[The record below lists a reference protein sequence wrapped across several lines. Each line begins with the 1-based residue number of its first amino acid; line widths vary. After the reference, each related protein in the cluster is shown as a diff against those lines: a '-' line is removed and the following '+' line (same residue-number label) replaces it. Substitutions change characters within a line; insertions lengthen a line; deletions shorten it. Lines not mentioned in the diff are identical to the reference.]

1 MLNADL
7 RKCVMMAEGHA
18 LNFSELNLSSDIS
31 KTLDELKYQH
41 PTPIQS
47 KTIPLLLSGRDVL
60 GQAQTGT
67 GKTAAFALPIL
78 ARLDRNANSVQSLVL
93 TPTRELAIQVSA
105 SFSQY
110 AARIKAF
117 RVVSI
122 YGGQSYDIQLR
133 ALKRGPHVVVGTPGR
148 VMDHIRRKTLR
159 LDKLRF
165 MVLDEADEMLRMGF
179 VDDVEWILQHTPD
192 ERQTCLFSAT
202 MPKPIQHIANRHL
215 REPERI
221 VIESRHTAAET
232 VNQRYWIASGK
243 DQKLEAIIRF
253 LEAEHTEAVLIFVR
267 TRQMTTELSEKL
279 ESRGYSSAAL
289 SGDMAQRRREQT
301 VDQLKRGRINI
312 LVATDVAARGLDIDR
327 ISHVINFDAPQDVES
342 YIHRIG
348 RTGRAGRNGEA
359 LLIITHRERR
369 FIKTLERVLRLK
381 ISELLLPSHEEMQQ
395 RRIDRFTQHILATI
409 SENNLSSYRSLLE
422 KFISKSEVSSVDV
435 AAALARMLDEGAEP
449 LRLQQNRK
457 MTAVR
462 REKTLRSAEKDNGK
476 QPESGRKARNF
487 DSPAPIEKSY
497 KTSELK
503 NGRGNKK
510 KQIRSLP
517 EGMERFRVEV
527 GEVHGANPSHL
538 VGALANEAM
547 LDSKHIGKID
557 IGPDH
562 SFVDLPEGM
571 PKELLRDLKK
581 IWVCDQR
588 LKIVRVQ
595 SASSSVDSRQKKKA
609 KRAKKRADGNT
620 PKKHRK
626 GPRPTI
632 VDI

>member
-1 MLNADL
+1 
-7 RKCVMMAEGHA
+7 MMAEGHA
-18 LNFSELNLSSDIS
+18 LNFSELDLSSDIS
-31 KTLDELKYQH
+31 KTLDELKYKH

-47 KTIPLLLSGRDVL
+47 KTIPLLLKGSDVL

-78 ARLDRNANSVQSLVL
+78 ARLDRSGNSVQTLVL

-105 SFSQY
+105 SFSRY
-110 AARIKAF
+110 GARIKGF

-122 YGGQSYDIQLR
+122 YGGQAYDIQLR

-159 LDKLRF
+159 IDKLRF

-202 MPKPIQHIANRHL
+202 MPKQIQHIANRHL
-215 REPERI
+215 RDPERI
-221 VIESRHTAAET
+221 VIEARHTAAET
-232 VNQRYWIASGK
+232 VNQRYWIANGK

-253 LEAEHTEAVLIFVR
+253 LEAEHTEAVLVFVR

-312 LVATDVAARGLDIDR
+312 LIATDVAARGLDIDR

-348 RTGRAGRNGEA
+348 RTGRAGRSGEA

-369 FIKTLERVLRLK
+369 FVKTLERVLRLK

-395 RRIDRFTQHILATI
+395 RRIDRFTQTIAATV
-409 SENNLSSYRSLLE
+409 SGSDLSSYRSLME
-422 KFISKSEVSSVDV
+422 KFISESALPSVDV
-435 AAALARMLDEGAEP
+435 AAALAHMLDEGVEP
-449 LRLQQNRK
+449 LRLQKRRK
-457 MTAVR
+457 LVPVR
-462 REKTLRSAEKDNGK
+462 KDKAPKSREADNGK
-476 QPESGRKARNF
+476 QQVRSRKARNF
-487 DSPAPIEKSY
+487 VATSPIEKSY
-497 KTSELK
+497 KSSETDS
-503 NGRGNKK
+503 GRGKK
-510 KQIRSLP
+510 KTQIKSLP

-581 IWVCDQR
+581 VWVCDQR

-595 SASSSVDSRQKKKA
+595 SALDPVDSRKKK
-609 KRAKKRADGNT
+609 KVKKGKKRANGNT

-626 GPRPTI
+626 GSRPTI
-632 VDI
+632 VDR

>member
-1 MLNADL
+1 
-7 RKCVMMAEGHA
+7 MMPEGHA
-18 LNFSELNLSSDIS
+18 LNFSELDLSSDIS
-31 KTLDELKYQH
+31 KTLDELEYKH

-47 KTIPLLLSGRDVL
+47 KTIPLLLKGHDVL

-78 ARLDRNANSVQSLVL
+78 SRLDRGGKSVQTLVL
-93 TPTRELAIQVSA
+93 APTRELAIQVSA

-110 AARIKAF
+110 AARIKGF

-122 YGGQSYDIQLR
+122 YGGQAYDIQLR

-202 MPKPIQHIANRHL
+202 MPKQIQHIANRHL

-221 VIESRHTAAET
+221 VIEARHTAAET
-232 VNQRYWIASGK
+232 VNQRYWIANGK
-243 DQKLEAIIRF
+243 GQKFEAIIRF
-253 LEAEHTEAVLIFVR
+253 LEAEHTEAVLVFVR

-279 ESRGYSSAAL
+279 ESRGYSSAPL

-301 VDQLKRGRINI
+301 VDQLKRGRIDV

-348 RTGRAGRNGEA
+348 RTGRAGRSGEA

-369 FIKTLERVLRLK
+369 FVKTLERVLRVK

-395 RRIDRFTQHILATI
+395 RRIDRFTQTI
-409 SENNLSSYRSLLE
+409 VETVRKSDLSSYRSLLE
-422 KFISKSEVSSVDV
+422 KLISETALPSVDI
-435 AAALARMLDEGAEP
+435 AASLAHMLDEGAEP
-449 LRLQQNRK
+449 LRLNKLRNVVH
-457 MTAVR
+457 VR
-462 REKTLRSAEKDNGK
+462 RDKSNKFSEIKNVKTQEPKVRHFETSPPAKSHKSSENESAK
-476 QPESGRKARNF
+476 Q
-487 DSPAPIEKSY
+487 
-497 KTSELK
+497 
-503 NGRGNKK
+503 NKK
-510 KQIRSLP
+510 NQIKSLP

-527 GEVHGANPSHL
+527 GEIHGANPGHL

-557 IGPDH
+557 IGSDH

-588 LKIVRVQ
+588 LKIVRVL
-595 SASSSVDSRQKKKA
+595 SANEQADNNQKKK
-609 KRAKKRADGNT
+609 KRKKVKKQNNEHT

-626 GPRPTI
+626 GSRPKL
-632 VDI
+632 VDG

>member
-1 MLNADL
+1 
-7 RKCVMMAEGHA
+7 MMAEGHV
-18 LNFSELNLSSDIS
+18 LNFSELDLSSDIS
-31 KTLDELKYQH
+31 KTLEELKYQH

-47 KTIPLLLSGRDVL
+47 KTIPLLLKGRDVL

-78 ARLDRNANSVQSLVL
+78 ARLDRSGNSVQTLVL
-93 TPTRELAIQVSA
+93 APTRELAIQVSA
-105 SFSQY
+105 SFSRY
-110 AARIKAF
+110 AAGIKGF

-122 YGGQSYDIQLR
+122 YGGQAYDIQLR

-202 MPKPIQHIANRHL
+202 MPKQIQHIANRHL
-215 REPERI
+215 RDPERI
-221 VIESRHTAAET
+221 VIEARHTAAET
-232 VNQRYWIASGK
+232 VNQRYWIANGK

-253 LEAEHTEAVLIFVR
+253 LEAEHTEAVLVFVR

-312 LVATDVAARGLDIDR
+312 LIATDVAARGLDIDR

-348 RTGRAGRNGEA
+348 RTGRAGRSGEA

-369 FIKTLERVLRLK
+369 FVKTLERVLRLK

-395 RRIDRFTQHILATI
+395 RRIDRFTQTIAATV
-409 SENNLSSYRSLLE
+409 SGSDLSSYRSLME
-422 KFISKSEVSSVDV
+422 KFISESALPSVDV
-435 AAALARMLDEGAEP
+435 AAALAHMLDEGVEP
-449 LRLQQNRK
+449 LRLQKRRK
-457 MTAVR
+457 LVPVR
-462 REKTLRSAEKDNGK
+462 KEKAPKSRETDNGK
-476 QPESGRKARNF
+476 QQGRSRKARNF
-487 DSPAPIEKSY
+487 AATSPIEKSY
-497 KTSELK
+497 KSSETDS
-503 NGRGNKK
+503 GRGKK
-510 KQIRSLP
+510 KTQIKSLP

-557 IGPDH
+557 IGSDH

-581 IWVCDQR
+581 VWVCDQR

-595 SASSSVDSRQKKKA
+595 SALDPVDGRQKMKVKKG
-609 KRAKKRADGNT
+609 KKRATGNT

-626 GPRPTI
+626 GSRPTI
-632 VDI
+632 VES

>member
-1 MLNADL
+1 M
-7 RKCVMMAEGHA
+7 KPEGHA
-18 LNFSELNLSSDIS
+18 LNFSELDLSSDIS
-31 KTLDELKYQH
+31 KTLDELKYKN

-47 KTIPLLLSGRDVL
+47 KTIPLLLKGRDVL

-78 ARLDRNANSVQSLVL
+78 ARLDQSGKTIQTLVL

-105 SFSQY
+105 SFAQY
-110 AARIKAF
+110 AARIKGF

-122 YGGQSYDIQLR
+122 YGGQAYDIQLR

-202 MPKPIQHIANRHL
+202 MPKQIQHIANRHL
-215 REPERI
+215 RDPERI
-221 VIESRHTAAET
+221 VIEARHTAAET
-232 VNQRYWIASGK
+232 VNQRYWIANGK
-243 DQKLEAIIRF
+243 GQKLEAIIRF
-253 LEAEHTEAVLIFVR
+253 LEAEQTEAVLVFVR
-267 TRQMTTELSEKL
+267 TRQMTTELSENL
-279 ESRGYSSAAL
+279 ESRGFSSAAL

-301 VDQLKRGRINI
+301 VDQLKRGRIDV
-312 LVATDVAARGLDIDR
+312 LVATDVAARGLDINR

-348 RTGRAGRNGEA
+348 RTGRAGRSGEA

-369 FIKTLERVLRLK
+369 FVKTLERVLRVK

-395 RRIDRFTQHILATI
+395 RRVGRFTETI
-409 SENNLSSYRSLLE
+409 AETIRKGDLSSYRSLLE
-422 KFISKSEVSSVDV
+422 KFISETALPSVDI
-435 AAALARMLDEGAEP
+435 AAALAHMLDEGVEP
-449 LRLQQNRK
+449 LKLNKLRNFAK
-457 MTAVR
+457 VR
-462 REKTLRSAEKDNGK
+462 REKLQT
-476 QPESGRKARNF
+476 SGEVKNAKFQQREDRQFEPPRA
-487 DSPAPIEKSY
+487 EKSY
-497 KTSELK
+497 KASESNSAK
-503 NGRGNKK
+503 RNKK
-510 KQIRSLP
+510 TQVKSKSLS

-527 GEVHGANPSHL
+527 GEIHGANPGHL

-547 LDSKHIGKID
+547 LDSKHIGKIE

-588 LKIVRVQ
+588 LQIVRVQ
-595 SASSSVDSRQKKKA
+595 STLEEVDNKQNRKKK
-609 KRAKKRADGNT
+609 KNKNRTNGT
-620 PKKHRK
+620 TTKKHRK
-626 GPRPTI
+626 GSRPKP
-632 VDI
+632 VDG

>member
-1 MLNADL
+1 
-7 RKCVMMAEGHA
+7 MMAEGHV
-18 LNFSELNLSSDIS
+18 LNFSELDLPSDIS

-47 KTIPLLLSGRDVL
+47 KTIPLLLKGRDVL

-78 ARLDRNANSVQSLVL
+78 ARLDRSGNSVQTLVL

-105 SFSQY
+105 SFSRY
-110 AARIKAF
+110 AAGIKGF

-122 YGGQSYDIQLR
+122 YGGQAYDIQLR

-202 MPKPIQHIANRHL
+202 MPKQIQHIANRHL
-215 REPERI
+215 RDPERI
-221 VIESRHTAAET
+221 VIEARHTAAET
-232 VNQRYWIASGK
+232 VNQRYWIANGK

-253 LEAEHTEAVLIFVR
+253 LEAEHTEAVLVFVR

-312 LVATDVAARGLDIDR
+312 LIATDVAARGLDIDR

-348 RTGRAGRNGEA
+348 RTGRAGRSGEA

-369 FIKTLERVLRLK
+369 FVKTLERVLRLK

-395 RRIDRFTQHILATI
+395 RRIDRFTQTIATTV
-409 SENNLSSYRSLLE
+409 SRSDLSSYRSLME
-422 KFISKSEVSSVDV
+422 KFISESALPPVDV
-435 AAALARMLDEGAEP
+435 AAALAHMLDEGVEP
-449 LRLQQNRK
+449 LRLQKRRK
-457 MTAVR
+457 LVPGR
-462 REKTLRSAEKDNGK
+462 KEKPSKSREIDNGK
-476 QPESGRKARNF
+476 QQDRGRKARNF
-487 DSPAPIEKSY
+487 EVTSPIEKFHKS
-497 KTSELK
+497 SETDS
-503 NGRGNKK
+503 GRGKK
-510 KQIRSLP
+510 KTQIKSLP
-517 EGMERFRVEV
+517 KGMERFRVEV

-557 IGPDH
+557 IGSDH

-581 IWVCDQR
+581 VWVCDQR

-595 SASSSVDSRQKKKA
+595 SALDPVDERQKKKV
-609 KRAKKRADGNT
+609 KKGKKRAIGNT

-626 GPRPTI
+626 GSRPTF
-632 VDI
+632 VDG